1 MVAVVDLSVFVVLTV
16 LLVDLDLTRP
26 RLFLSTAITSLLVP
40 VVTRFAL
47 VDLVTALAVVTLMLI
62 TAAAQKDVLHSLI
75 L

>member
-26 RLFLSTAITSLLVP
+26 RLFLSTAITSLLDL
-40 VVTRFAL
+40 VVIRVAL
-47 VDLVTALAVVTLMLI
+47 VDLVTALAVVTLTVI
-62 TAAAQKDVLHSLI
+62 TAAAQKDVLHSSI

>member
-1 MVAVVDLSVFVVLTV
+1 MVLLAFVVLMV
-16 LLVDLDLTRP
+16 LVVDLDLTRP
-26 RLFLSTAITSLLVP
+26 KLFLSTAITSLLVP

-62 TAAAQKDVLHSLI
+62 TAAAQKDVLHSSI